1 MRSSSTFWF
10 VQSIKSIQAH
20 EMKCKRDCRPVK
32 GLSTRFNSHNVPLRV
47 SILLQEPKIMILYY
61 SACSREWEELNVVSR
76 ITRTCRRRLSV
87 FSISNCLKLNKISHN
102 EHLISKL
109 FNLIN
114 RKIKWNEQKFG
125 TICCRLENVNT

>member
-47 SILLQEPKIMILYY
+47 SILLQEPKIMISYY
-61 SACSREWEELNVVSR
+61 SACLGNEKNWMSSVV
-76 ITRTCRRRLSV
+76 LPEHADADWV
-87 FSISNCLKLNKISHN
+87 FFFFWDCLKLNKISHN
-102 EHLISKL
+102 EHLILKL